1 MAIEIREIL
10 IRATVRL
17 EGRGESKNLVT
28 KAELKS
34 EKRRI
39 LDECMDRVRDMLEDY
54 RSGR

>member
-10 IRATVRL
+10 IRATIRS
-17 EGRGESKNLVT
+17 EGRHGNKDVVT
-28 KAELKS
+28 KSEMKS

-39 LDECMDRVRDMLEDY
+39 IDECMDRVRDMLEDY